1 MTAVIN
7 MLLIAL
13 LVLFAA
19 YTVYIISGLLARSQT
34 SRFFDENKVKLG
46 KVVKYEIVKGATYS
60 TMSWLAPGVSAAMIP
75 HLHHTPDV
83 HSVVLECWGGGKHF
97 QARYAIPAEDYKENK
112 VGETVPIKDGWE
124 PVEVQEL

>member
-1 MTAVIN
+1 MPTVIDI
-7 MLLIAL
+7 LVIAL
-13 LVLFAA
+13 LVLFVV
-19 YTVYIISGLLARSQT
+19 YTVHMISGLVARSRT
-34 SRFFDENKVKLG
+34 SRFFDENKVKSG

-83 HSVVLECWGGGKHF
+83 HSVVLECWSDGKHF
-97 QARYAIPAEDYKENK
+97 QARYVIPAEDYKENK

-124 PVEVQEL
+124 PVEVQE